1 MFNSIIW
8 LITGRCNLNCRYCYA
23 YRFKGLEELNRDEC
37 LRIIREAAELEVDH
51 ISFTGGEPFLR
62 KDIFDLL
69 SEAKNLGI
77 YVTVVTNGSTI
88 NEERVKELSRF
99 GVFVYLSVD
108 GVKETHEKV
117 RGAGS
122 WKFIEK
128 SVSFFKRFGVEFA
141 TVTALNKQN
150 YVETEN
156 LLRFSADSGASYH
169 CFIPIMP
176 FGKASWLDVL
186 DKEEFLSFFKILE
199 DSLVKVDVTVDLWCM
214 PFAERFISSPNVYV
228 NVCRGMS
235 AIDIG
240 VDGSIL
246 LCDVL
251 DIALTNIKGR
261 SLKDVWVEYENH
273 KLIKNIL
280 NPKLDNPCNLCPV
293 KSKCLG
299 GCYARSYAMYG
310 DFNKPDPLCPAVTN
324 KNTQKRLS

>member
-8 LITGRCNLNCRYCYA
+8 LVTGKCNLNCRYCYA
-23 YRFKGLEELNRDEC
+23 YRFRGLTELDKDEC
-37 LRIIREAAELEVDH
+37 LRIIDEAGELKVDH

-69 SEAKNLGI
+69 DEAKNLGI
-77 YVTVVTNGSTI
+77 YVTIVTNGLTM
-88 NEERVKELSRF
+88 NEERVKKLSKL

-108 GVKETHEKV
+108 GIKETHEKV
-117 RGAGS
+117 RGENS

-128 SVSFFKRFGVEFA
+128 SVNLFRKFDVEFA

-150 YVETEN
+150 YVEVKD
-156 LLRFSADSGASYH
+156 LLKFSANSGASYH

-176 FGKASWLDVL
+176 FGKASWFDVL
-186 DKEEFLSFFKILE
+186 SKEQLLGFFKILE
-199 DSLVKVDVTVDLWCM
+199 NSLAEVDVTVDLWCM
-214 PFAERFISSPNVYV
+214 PFAERFIDSPNVYV

-235 AIDIG
+235 AIDIN
-240 VDGSIL
+240 VDGGIL

-261 SLKDVWVEYENH
+261 SLKEVWVEYENH
-273 KLIKNIL
+273 ELIKNIL
-280 NPKLDNPCNLCPV
+280 NPKLKKPCNRCPV

-299 GCYARSYAMYG
+299 GCYARSYARYG
-310 DFNKPDPLCPAVTN
+310 DFNKPDPLCPLITN
-324 KNTQKRLS
+324 KH